1 MGRIRSPPGK
11 GKAAPLNPERWEC
24 RRGVQTRQE
33 DEYDGMQKEGSSAR
47 VARCEGN
54 ALAVRRRRR
63 RTETTHTVVSR
74 GLLHYSNSS
83 RDPSPPVRLVSSEG
97 LVHFGGLF
105 RRGFFAEGVFA
116 DVHSVMRFLAT
127 ANAHFLRARHKLLR
141 GLSGST
147 GDMSEVSPMEEHHP
161 HHVHHDYT
169 VRPIADGVSRNRRP
183 RFGAACREPRLRRFS
198 LTAERDA
205 RATRALARAPRDR
218 HRAS

>member
-74 GLLHYSNSS
+74 RLLHYSNSS
-83 RDPSPPVRLVSSEG
+83 RDPTPPVRLVSSEG

-105 RRGFFAEGVFA
+105 RRGFFAG
-116 DVHSVMRFLAT
+116 R
-127 ANAHFLRARHKLLR
+127 
-141 GLSGST
+141 
-147 GDMSEVSPMEEHHP
+147 
-161 HHVHHDYT
+161 
-169 VRPIADGVSRNRRP
+169 VRRRSQ
-183 RFGAACREPRLRRFS
+183 C
-198 LTAERDA
+198 DA
-205 RATRALARAPRDR
+205 VPRDR
-218 HRAS
+218 QRALLTRATQVASRTLRIHRRHVRSLTHGGAPPAPRPPRLHGASHRGPGFPEPPPSLRRRLPRATTATLFSHRGT